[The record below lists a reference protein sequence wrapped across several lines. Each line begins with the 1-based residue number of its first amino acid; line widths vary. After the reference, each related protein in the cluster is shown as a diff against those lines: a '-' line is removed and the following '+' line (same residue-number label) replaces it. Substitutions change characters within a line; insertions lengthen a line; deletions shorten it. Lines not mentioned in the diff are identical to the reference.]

1 MPCPLFKMPHLTLQM
16 LHSMLQARRLTLQTL
31 HSTLQTF
38 HSTLQARRLTLQLLH
53 SMLQMLR
60 SKFRVRHS
68 MRQALCLTLQTLH
81 SMRRA
86 RRSKLKM
93 LHSMLQAKRSMPRLR
108 RFSAEKPLACF
119 AGARIET
126 DEGSSCVCVAHVIPY
141 LKMLRS
147 RLPTRGRR
155 LNQPALR
162 LTRPGNMS
170 RPSRARGLNTL

>member
-1 MPCPLFKMPHLTLQM
+1 MRHL
-16 LHSMLQARRLTLQTL
+16 
-31 HSTLQTF
+31 TLQTF
-38 HSTLQARRLTLQLLH
+38 HSTLQTRRLTLQLLH

-60 SKFRVRHS
+60 LKFRVKHS
-68 MRQALCLTLQTLH
+68 MRQALCLKLQALH

-86 RRSKLKM
+86 RRSMLQM
-93 LHSMLQAKRSMPRLR
+93 LHSMLKAKHSMPRLK
-108 RFSAEKPLACF
+108 RFSAEQPLACF
-119 AGARIET
+119 AGTRIET
-126 DEGSSCVCVAHVIPY
+126 DEGSPCVCVAHVIPY

-155 LNQPALR
+155 LNQPVLR